1 MQIEYAKVSALGDRQ
16 DNQDRAAVVVSEE
29 AALMLVFDGMGGH
42 SDGARAAETG
52 LQVVQD
58 LFMNA
63 TQPIFDPQGFL
74 YMALSHAHDEVVRIG
89 QDVAVD
95 FRPRATCAICLVQE
109 GGSFWAHIGDSRIYQ
124 IRDGAVLTRS
134 GESRLP
140 KANNRY
146 SMQIE
151 YAKVSALGDRQDN
164 QDRAAV
170 VVSEEAA
177 LMLVFDGM
185 GGHSDGARAAETGLQ
200 VVQDLFMNA
209 TQPIFDPQGFLYMA
223 LSHAH
228 DEVVRIGQDV
238 AVDFRPRAT
247 CAICLVQE
255 GGSFWAHIGDS
266 RIYQIRDGAVLTR
279 SRDHSHVEVLIQ
291 EGAISEEEAMDHPM
305 RNFVEC
311 CIGGDSAVP
320 DMSITNRKSLA
331 AGDVLLACSDGLW
344 SGLSDDDVASI
355 GEAGDNK
362 LVENLKEL
370 SVQALT
376 VNSPHSDNTTG
387 AALRWHGS

>member
-74 YMALSHAHDEVVRIG
+74 YMALSQAHDEVVRLG
-89 QDVAVD
+89 QDV
-95 FRPRATCAICLVQE
+95 E
-109 GGSFWAHIGDSRIYQ
+109 
-124 IRDGAVLTRS
+124 
-134 GESRLP
+134 
-140 KANNRY
+140 
-146 SMQIE
+146 
-151 YAKVSALGDRQDN
+151 
-164 QDRAAV
+164 
-170 VVSEEAA
+170 
-177 LMLVFDGM
+177 
-185 GGHSDGARAAETGLQ
+185 
-200 VVQDLFMNA
+200 
-209 TQPIFDPQGFLYMA
+209 
-223 LSHAH
+223 
-228 DEVVRIGQDV
+228 
-238 AVDFRPRAT
+238 VDFRPRAT

-291 EGAISEEEAMDHPM
+291 EGAISEEEALDHPM

-311 CIGGDSAVP
+311 CIGGDAAVP

-344 SGLSDDDVASI
+344 SGLSDNDVAHI
-355 GEAGDNK
+355 GEAGDNN
-362 LVENLKEL
+362 LLENLKEL

-387 AALRWHGS
+387 TALRWHGS